1 MVSEET
7 QMICR
12 LSLVASCL
20 IVAMIVGIPLA
31 DFPLGL
37 AAGSESF
44 EVVVPRSDVSKQAA
58 LAKSGQFQLA
68 EAELASDTNANDI
81 DNESSPDES
90 SQDESSQDPETPDR
104 EDPAGDGVKEESDK
118 KADQEDAEYYELLR
132 LFADTLD
139 QVERNYVKPLDRRE
153 LMEAA
158 IRGLLAEL
166 DPYSSYIPPDDL
178 NHFQTNIDAQFGGIG
193 IQVSVEGGSLRVI
206 SPLVGTPAYNAGLM
220 AGDVITEIEGIS
232 TEGIT
237 LDGAVQ
243 QIKGEIGTNVTLT
256 VRHVHSGQEET
267 LSIRRE
273 IIQIETVMGDRRK
286 EDDTW
291 EFMLDDQRKIGYV
304 RLTAFSRTTAS
315 DLRQSLEYLVKNEC
329 RGLVLD
335 LRFNPGGLL
344 NSAVD
349 VCDLF
354 LADGEIVS
362 TAGRNIRDRSWKAH
376 SAGTFEEMKLAILVN
391 RYSAS
396 ASEIVSACLQ
406 DHKRAVIVG
415 ERTWGKGSVQNV
427 IELERG
433 RSALKLTTASYRR
446 PNGENIHRFPGSKET
461 DQWGVSPDDG
471 FEVRLNPSE
480 TSEFLIYR
488 RERDILV
495 GRSQG
500 VRPLDEEPQSDPTPV
515 ESNSDAENDDGD
527 SVDNEPTNDKSENSE
542 SPPEPDQ
549 ADDKDSDSQ
558 NEDSAGQQQDDSSSS
573 SSAEQESNQDSQDG
587 SSEEESKS
595 ATTFVDRQLQ
605 RALEYLSSQLEQ

>member
-1 MVSEET
+1 
-7 QMICR
+7 MICR

-20 IVAMIVGIPLA
+20 IVATIVGIPLV

-44 EVVVPRSDVSKQAA
+44 EVVVPQSGVLKRAAFARSGK
-58 LAKSGQFQLA
+58 FQLA
-68 EAELASDTNANDI
+68 EAELESDSNANDT
-81 DNESSPDES
+81 DNESS
-90 SQDESSQDPETPDR
+90 QDTKTSDP
-104 EDPAGDGVKEESDK
+104 EDPAGDGVKEDPDK

-139 QVERNYVKPLDRRE
+139 QVERNYVKPLDRRD

-193 IQVSVEGGSLRVI
+193 IQVSVEGGTLRVI
-206 SPLVGTPAYNAGLM
+206 SPLVGTPAYNAGLL

-243 QIKGEIGTNVTLT
+243 QIKGEIGTSVTLT
-256 VRHVHSGQEET
+256 IRHIHSGQEET
-267 LSIRRE
+267 VSIRRE
-273 IIQIETVMGDRRK
+273 IIQIETVMGDRRR

-349 VCDLF
+349 ICDLF

-362 TAGRNIRDRSWKAH
+362 TSGRNIRDRSWKAH
-376 SAGTFEEMKLAILVN
+376 SPGTFEKMELAILVN

-461 DQWGVSPDDG
+461 DQWGVRPDDG

-480 TSEFLIYR
+480 TSEFLAYR

-500 VRPLDEEPQSDPTPV
+500 VRPLDEEPQSESKPV
-515 ESNSDAENDDGD
+515 ESDGDAEDDDGD
-527 SVDNEPTNDKSENSE
+527 SEDSEPSNDKSENSDT
-542 SPPEPDQ
+542 SPEPDQ
-549 ADDKDSDSQ
+549 ADDEDSDLQS
-558 NEDSAGQQQDDSSSS
+558 EDSAGQQQDDSDPSSS
-573 SSAEQESNQDSQDG
+573 EEQESNQDSQDD
-587 SSEEESKS
+587 SSEDESKS